1 MNLTALATM
10 AVDAPLRTL
19 TEAFAEQS
27 GHQMHVQVDTSPNIA
42 RRLAAGETA
51 DILIAQATA
60 IGELIAEG
68 RAFGDSR
75 TPIGKIGVGVAVSR
89 GGTRPD
95 ISTAEALQTAL
106 LQADAVVYSGGAS
119 GVYVE
124 QMLRDVGVADRIAAA
139 IVHLP
144 SGAAVMERLGAS
156 LSHEI
161 GFTMISE
168 VMLGEVHGG
177 SLVGPLP
184 ATLQRYTV
192 YDAVVMSGS
201 QASEAARA
209 FIRVIGAPAARQTFA
224 ASGWEF

>member
-1 MNLTALATM
+1 MSLTVLATM

-19 TEAFAEQS
+19 TDAFTKES
-27 GHQMHVQVDTSPNIA
+27 GHQVRVEVDTSPNIA
-42 RRLAAGETA
+42 RRLAAGETP

-60 IGELIAEG
+60 IGELVANG
-68 RAFGDSR
+68 RALGDSR
-75 TPIGKIGVGVAVSR
+75 APIGKIGVGIAISR

-95 ISTAEALQTAL
+95 ISTAALKAAL
-106 LQADAVVYSGGAS
+106 LAADAVVCSGGAS

-124 QMLRDVGVADRIAAA
+124 QMLRDIGVADRISATT
-139 IVHLP
+139 VRLP

-156 LSHEI
+156 LGNEI

-168 VMLGEVHGG
+168 VRLGAAHGG

-184 ATLQRYTV
+184 AAFQRYTA
-192 YDAVVMSGS
+192 YDAVVMSKS
-201 QASEAARA
+201 QSSEAARA
-209 FIRVIGAPAARQTFA
+209 FVRATGASTARETFA